1 MINAERKGITDLE
14 QVQGTM
20 TLVPTGRLGDHV
32 LKAGFRAG
40 YSTTGGDAANHRA
53 GNYAL
58 TYDTVSGVPN
68 TPVELT
74 TISLPVSARNKLN
87 MYAIYLADQWRLSER
102 VTVNLGLRWE
112 RQTSYVPEQSQEAS
126 DFVAAATYA
135 KYDVGSWNNFAPR
148 VGVAWDLTGQGQTV
162 VKATYGRFNTELLA
176 SVASVSDVYNPVKP
190 VLTTYRWRDPNR
202 SGDYEPGE
210 VDLSLTGNDF
220 ISTTSSSS
228 QEPIGDDFRLPHVH
242 EVSASLEQELG
253 GGTSVRGLYVYRKEL
268 DAYSNIN
275 VALPYEAYSIPLQ
288 RRDPGPDGVLN
299 NADDGGTFT
308 IWDYAPEYRG
318 RVSLALVNR
327 PDGRDDSV
335 HTYEVAINKRATSRT
350 SLGLAYTLT
359 QNHRFLVGNVV
370 SPNDEYNDV
379 NDIFQHALRANGNYT
394 LPWDIQLGG
403 TFLLLSGAPGQR
415 TNVFRAADPDGGPPL
430 RQLSTVTLRVE
441 DFGERSGPGS
451 RTSTSASASA
461 STSDRSTCCSVSTRS
476 TRPTPASPRPRST
489 PRARRS
495 VGSRRFPGREFCASA
510 SSIASDHWRAAA
522 RLATFARR
530 PARGL
535 RRQASV
541 RRLCKPS
548 ACVAGPG

>member
-1 MINAERKGITDLE
+1 MLLTRFQPGYEFLPSTWNRATGLYTGSPISPGITPPNNASVINAERKGITDLE

-126 DFVAAATYA
+126 DFVAAATYP

-148 VGVAWDLTGQGQTV
+148 LGVAWDLTGQGQTV

-190 VLTTYRWRDPNR
+190 VLTTYRWRDPNG

-210 VDLSLTGNDF
+210 VDLSQTGTDF

-228 QEPIGDDFRLPHVH
+228 QEPIADDFRLPHVH
-242 EVSASLEQELG
+242 EVTASLEQELG

-318 RVSLALVNR
+318 
-327 PDGRDDSV
+327 PG
-335 HTYEVAINKRATSRT
+335 VA
-350 SLGLAYTLT
+350 
-359 QNHRFLVGNVV
+359 
-370 SPNDEYNDV
+370 
-379 NDIFQHALRANGNYT
+379 
-394 LPWDIQLGG
+394 
-403 TFLLLSGAPGQR
+403 GAGQPPG
-415 TNVFRAADPDGGPPL
+415 
-430 RQLSTVTLRVE
+430 
-441 DFGERSGPGS
+441 
-451 RTSTSASASA
+451 
-461 STSDRSTCCSVSTRS
+461 
-476 TRPTPASPRPRST
+476 
-489 PRARRS
+489 RARRLGAHLRGGDQQARH
-495 VGSRRFPGREFCASA
+495 VADEPRPGLHADPEPPLPGGQRRQPQRRIQRRERHFP
-510 SSIASDHWRAAA
+510 A
-522 RLATFARR
+522 RLACQRQLHAAVGHPARR
-530 PARGL
+530 HVPAAERGAGTADQRVPRGRSRWRSAAPPADDGDAEGRRL
-535 RRQASV
+535 RRTLWSVEPYLDFRLGKRINFGLQYLLFSLDALNATNSSVAQAEIYAS
-541 RRLCKPS
+541 
-548 ACVAGPG
+548 GPTFGRVTQIPGPRILRFGIEYRF